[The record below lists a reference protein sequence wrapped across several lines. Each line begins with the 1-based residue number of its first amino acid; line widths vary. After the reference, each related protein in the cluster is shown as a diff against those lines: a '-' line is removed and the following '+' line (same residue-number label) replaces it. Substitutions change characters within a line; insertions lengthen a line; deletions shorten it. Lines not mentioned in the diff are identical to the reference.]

1 MTHTFVVFIPKTMT
15 ILKVF
20 APMQVM
26 KRPRLPP
33 GASKVSVDVCVVCDA
48 TASMGVHV
56 RAVAQALNAASQ
68 ELKRQY
74 AGCNLRYV
82 RNSRL

>member
-1 MTHTFVVFIPKTMT
+1 
-15 ILKVF
+15 
-20 APMQVM
+20 MQVM
-26 KRPRLPP
+26 ARPRLPP

-56 RAVAQALNAASQ
+56 KAVAQALHAASL
-68 ELKRQY
+68 ELKRHY
-74 AGCNLRYV
+74 TGCNLRYA